1 MLNKAHKFNFIAL
14 MEPFQN
20 ASVINKYRRRLGMPF
35 AKSNFNGKIWI
46 FVKEGYQVDINLD
59 AEQHITIKVQDTILN
74 KDFFVTL
81 VYAKC
86 DGVQRRALWEDI
98 YQLHNSMGLLW
109 IIGGDFN
116 VVLNAEEKLGGLVV

>member
-1 MLNKAHKFNFIAL
+1 M
-14 MEPFQN
+14 
-20 ASVINKYRRRLGMPF
+20 
-35 AKSNFNGKIWI
+35 
-46 FVKEGYQVDINLD
+46 
-59 AEQHITIKVQDTILN
+59 QHITIKVQDTILN

-98 YQLHNSMGLLW
+98 YQLHNSMSLPW

-116 VVLNAEEKLGGLVV
+116 VVLNAEEKLGGLVVQPADVDDFSNCIGDCDSQKCLLEVVLSHGGMVELQKTVFLKGWIEC